1 MTAWSSDAPA
11 VNDVVNDVVVGVD
24 ESPTAAHALEWTAK
38 VLAPSATI
46 HAVNAVSP
54 AVELAVAAVQ
64 YNSAPLVERRR
75 HELESEWSAPARA
88 AGATVVCHVIEDTAP
103 RALLRV
109 ADQTAAEM
117 IVVGTKGQVHRV
129 PRLLGSCVR
138 ELLAQSPRPVV
149 VVPDGA
155 ELAPTGSVVV
165 DVDHDE
171 HVDEALRWA
180 AQFAAARGLALNLVR
195 AGPPWRLFS
204 LDGLVERLAYC
215 IDPGVVR
222 TWALEDLAE
231 LAEQIRYSTDEELE
245 IAWSVHKDTR
255 HPRIVETTG
264 DTALLVLDAHAD
276 DRSGGESWIHDR
288 IKHAPCPTV
297 VFGTPLNPLVGF
309 PPLPG

>member
-1 MTAWSSDAPA
+1 MTAWSNDAA
-11 VNDVVNDVVVGVD
+11 AMNDVVVGVD
-24 ESPTAAHALEWTAK
+24 DSPTAAHALEWTAK

-54 AVELAVAAVQ
+54 AVELAVAVVQ
-64 YNSAPLVERRR
+64 YDSAPLVERRR
-75 HELESEWSAPARA
+75 RDLESEWSAPARD
-88 AGATVVCHVIEDTAP
+88 AGATVVCHVIEDTAA

-109 ADQTAAEM
+109 ADHTAAAM

-129 PRLLGSCVR
+129 PRSLGVGVR
-138 ELLAQSPRPVV
+138 DLLAQSPRPVV

-155 ELAPTGSVVV
+155 ELAATGSVVV

-171 HVDEALRWA
+171 HVDDALRWA

-195 AGPPWRLFS
+195 AGPRRRLFS
-204 LDGLVERLAYC
+204 LDGLVERLAYS

-231 LAEQIRYSTDEELE
+231 LAEQIQHSTDEELE

-255 HPRIVETTG
+255 HPRIVETSS
-264 DTALLVLDAHAD
+264 DTALLVLDAHTD
-276 DRSGGESWIHDR
+276 DGSSNESWIHDR
-288 IKHAPCPTV
+288 IKHAPCPTA
-297 VFGTPLNPLVGF
+297 VFGTPLNPLVGL